1 METIRQILE
10 KKGNDVYSVEP
21 DMTVFEALT
30 LMADK
35 NVGAV
40 LVLEGGRLFGIMSE
54 RDYARKIA
62 LKGKWSKETPVREIM
77 SNEVFCVEP
86 DQTIENAKAIMIN
99 KRIRHL
105 PVMKDNKLIG
115 IVSIGDIVNAVLDQ
129 KSFMIDQLFTYI
141 HGIPVPE
148 K

>member
-40 LVLEGGRLFGIMSE
+40 LVLEGGKLFGIMSE

>member
-1 METIRQILE
+1 
-10 KKGNDVYSVEP
+10 
-21 DMTVFEALT
+21 
-30 LMADK
+30 
-35 NVGAV
+35 
-40 LVLEGGRLFGIMSE
+40 
-54 RDYARKIA
+54 
-62 LKGKWSKETPVREIM
+62 
-77 SNEVFCVEP
+77 
-86 DQTIENAKAIMIN
+86 MIN